1 MEEKEE
7 KLLKLL
13 EDLIPTALQYG
24 KMLIVAIVMLVVG
37 FWIIKKAVKGIKKI
51 MSKKKVDN
59 TLAPFIISLAD
70 IAMKTLLIVSTISY
84 VGIPMTSFVAILGA
98 AGLAIGMAF
107 SGTLQNF
114 AGGVIILVF
123 KPFKVGDFIEAQGYS
138 GIVKEI
144 QIFTTI
150 LTTGDNKTII
160 IPNGGL
166 STGSLTN
173 YSTQTTRRVD
183 FTFGIGYNDDID
195 KAYAAIKAVIDRN
208 DKIKKDPA
216 PFMAVS
222 NLGASS
228 VDIVCRLWVDSA
240 DYWTIY
246 FYMNEFVKKE
256 FDAQNISI
264 PYPQQDIHIYN
275 N

>member
-13 EDLIPTALQYG
+13 EDLIPTVLQYG

-51 MSKKKVDN
+51 MSNKKVDN

-98 AGLAIGMAF
+98 TGLAIGMAF

-138 GIVKEI
+138 GTVKEI

-173 YSTQTTRRVD
+173 YSTQETRRID
-183 FTFGIGYNDDID
+183 LTFGIGYNDDID

-208 DKIKKDPA
+208 DKILKDPA

-228 VDIVCRLWVDSA
+228 VDIVCRLWVNSS
-240 DYWTIY
+240 DYWAVN

-256 FDAQNISI
+256 FDKQNISI

>member
-51 MSKKKVDN
+51 MSNKKVDN

-138 GIVKEI
+138 GTVKEI

-173 YSTQTTRRVD
+173 YSTQETRRID
-183 FTFGIGYNDDID
+183 LTFGIGYNDDID

-208 DKIKKDPA
+208 DKILKDPA

-228 VDIVCRLWVDSA
+228 VDIVCRLWVNSS
-240 DYWTIY
+240 DYWAVN

-256 FDAQNISI
+256 FDKQNISI

>member
-1 MEEKEE
+1 MEQKI
-7 KLLKLL
+7 L
-13 EDLIPTALQYG
+13 EILESLIPTALQYS
-24 KMLIVAIVMLVVG
+24 KMLIVAILMLVIG
-37 FWIIKKAVKGIKKI
+37 FWIIKKAVKGLKKI
-51 MSKKKVDN
+51 MSSKKIDN

-70 IAMKTLLIVSTISY
+70 IALKTLLIVSTISY

-114 AGGVIILVF
+114 AGGIIILVF

-138 GIVKEI
+138 GTVKEI

-173 YSTQTTRRVD
+173 YSTQTARRVD

-240 DYWTIY
+240 DYWTVY

>member
-1 MEEKEE
+1 MEQKI
-7 KLLKLL
+7 L
-13 EDLIPTALQYG
+13 EILESLIPTALQYS
-24 KMLIVAIVMLVVG
+24 KMLVVAILMLVIG
-37 FWIIKKAVKGIKKI
+37 FWIIKKAVKGLKKI
-51 MSKKKVDN
+51 MSSKKIDN

-70 IAMKTLLIVSTISY
+70 IALKTLLIVSTISY

-138 GIVKEI
+138 GTVKEI

-173 YSTQTTRRVD
+173 YSTQATRRVD

-240 DYWTIY
+240 DYWTVY
-246 FYMNEFVKKE
+246 FYMNENVKKE

>member
-1 MEEKEE
+1 MNEEKIIE
-7 KLLKLL
+7 
-13 EDLIPTALQYG
+13 LIVKAVPTVLSYG
-24 KMLIVAIVMLVVG
+24 KMLIVAILMLVVG
-37 FWIIKKAVKGIKKI
+37 LWLIKKAIKGLKKI
-51 MSKKKVDN
+51 MEKRKVDA
-59 TLAPFIISLAD
+59 TLAPFITNLTD
-70 IAMKTLLIVSTISY
+70 IALKTLLVVSTITY

-114 AGGVIILVF
+114 AGGIIILIF
-123 KPFKVGDFIEAQGYS
+123 KPYRVGDFIEAQGYA
-138 GIVKEI
+138 GTVKEI
-144 QIFTTI
+144 QIFSTI

-173 YSTQTTRRVD
+173 YSTQETRRVD
-183 FTFGIGYNDDID
+183 FTFSIGYNDDID

-208 DKIKKDPA
+208 DIIMKDPA

-222 NLGASS
+222 KLADSS
-228 VDIVCRLWVDSA
+228 VDIVCRIWVKSS
-240 DYWTIY
+240 DYWAAN

-256 FDAQNISI
+256 FDKQNISI

-275 N
+275 K

>member
-13 EDLIPTALQYG
+13 EDLIPTVLQYG

-51 MSKKKVDN
+51 MSNKKVDN

-114 AGGVIILVF
+114 AGGIIILVF

-138 GIVKEI
+138 GTVKEI

-173 YSTQTTRRVD
+173 YSTQTARRVD

-208 DKIKKDPA
+208 DKILKDPA

-240 DYWTIY
+240 DYWTVY

>member
-13 EDLIPTALQYG
+13 EDLIPTVLQYG

-51 MSKKKVDN
+51 MSNKKIDN

-114 AGGVIILVF
+114 AGGIIILVF

-138 GIVKEI
+138 GTVKEI

-173 YSTQTTRRVD
+173 YSTQTARRVD

-208 DKIKKDPA
+208 DKILKDPA

-240 DYWTIY
+240 DYWTVY

>member
-13 EDLIPTALQYG
+13 EDLIPTVLQYG

-51 MSKKKVDN
+51 MSNKKVDN

-138 GIVKEI
+138 GTVKEI

-173 YSTQTTRRVD
+173 YSTQETRRID
-183 FTFGIGYNDDID
+183 LTFGIGYNDDID

-228 VDIVCRLWVDSA
+228 VDIVCRLWVDSS
-240 DYWTIY
+240 DYWAVN

-256 FDAQNISI
+256 FDKQNISI